1 MKKIFTLLFCVV
13 AMGFA
18 ANASELPM
26 VDKCINVLLG
36 IEQPTAIMATNLD
49 ANGDGVI
56 NIADVTTL
64 IDMALLA
71 QQQNAPA
78 QQPQAGEI
86 DVPAMINDMLDG
98 EPPMPTINDVTDG
111 IDHNIKLKN

>member
-36 IEQPTAIMATNLD
+36 IEQPTAIMAANLD

-64 IDMALLA
+64 IDKALLA
-71 QQQNAPA
+71 QQQAPA
-78 QQPQAGEI
+78 QPQAGEI
-86 DVPAMINDMLDG
+86 DVKAIINDMLDG
-98 EPPMPTINDVTDG
+98 VPPTPTIDDVTDTV
-111 IDHNIKLKN
+111 DKKLK